1 MGQEIRYWQE
11 AAERSKIRADQLAQE
26 NETWAAGYQQG
37 REDVIR
43 IVPHIAAQQRLL
55 PPDRRT
61 DTTEI
66 NVKLNVESRLFR
78 RP

>member
-1 MGQEIRYWQE
+1 
-11 AAERSKIRADQLAQE
+11 
-26 NETWAAGYQQG
+26 
-37 REDVIR
+37 VIR

-66 NVKLNVESRLFR
+66 NDGA
-78 RP
+78 